1 MKTVCTIQRLLIA
14 CLICFPMVLAGTMA
28 DAAGQAAEYC
38 GNKPVKV
45 GYFKLGYRFY
55 VENGKEKGMNVDILE
70 ELRKRTGCTFVSQE
84 MSFARIWTELASG
97 DLDMSLSGIWSPERD
112 KTLWCAPSIT
122 SKNYAVLGSKARAS
136 VHSEGDF
143 LKNGT
148 LQFGVVRGYTHGKEL
163 DLWLKKMREAG
174 RVEESA
180 NVDILFEKLK
190 QGRIDG
196 IFAFP
201 FVYRKLLK
209 ELQMKDAAEVQDWF
223 PEEKG
228 IIGCTM
234 LTKSRFSE
242 AEANRWR
249 ALIRQMQSDGTLKKI
264 FTRYVSPAEADQM
277 LKF

>member
-1 MKTVCTIQRLLIA
+1 MKTVSFLQRSFLFCLVCLALL
-14 CLICFPMVLAGTMA
+14 LPGNRLQ
-28 DAAGQAAEYC
+28 AAGPADYC
-38 GNKPVKV
+38 ANKPVKV
-45 GYFKLGYRFY
+45 GYFKLGYRYY

-70 ELRKRTGCTFVSQE
+70 EFRKRTGCSFVTQE
-84 MSFARIWTELASG
+84 MSFARIWSDLASG

-122 SKNYAVLGSKARAS
+122 SKNYVVLGAAARSS
-136 VHSEGDF
+136 VKNEDDF
-143 LKNGT
+143 LKNSK
-148 LQFGVVRGYTHGKEL
+148 LQFGVVRGYTHGKAL
-163 DLWLKKMREAG
+163 DAWLKKMREAG

-180 NVDILFEKLK
+180 NVDVLFEKLK
-190 QGRIDG
+190 LGRLDG

-201 FVYRKLLK
+201 FVYRKLLT
-209 ELQMKDAAEVQDWF
+209 ELNMKGTTVVQDWF

-249 ALIRQMQSDGTLKKI
+249 DLIRQMQSDGTLKKI
-264 FTRYVSPAEADQM
+264 FNKYVSASEAEQM
-277 LKF
+277 LAF